1 MKLKEFRLKKG
12 LTQEQMAKLVGIS
25 KSMYEKLEY
34 NQARPSLET
43 IEKFKATRLSD
54 IIYRLRNRGFKIET
68 IDIPF
73 VDNYGTKSSYGKYV
87 LIEG

>member
-34 NQARPSLET
+34 NQARPSMET
-43 IEKFKATRLSD
+43 IEKFKAV
-54 IIYRLRNRGFKIET
+54 FKDLDLNI
-68 IDIPF
+68 F
-73 VDNYGTKSSYGKYV
+73 LN
-87 LIEG
+87 

>member
-1 MKLKEFRLKKG
+1 MNEEKTNKTKEVLKHLQ
-12 LTQEQMAKLVGIS
+12 TYDCIT
-25 KSMYEKLEY
+25 SME
-34 NQARPSLET
+34 A

-54 IIYRLRNRGFKIET
+54 IIYRLRNRRFKIET

>member
-34 NQARPSLET
+34 NQARPSIEM
-43 IEKFKATRLSD
+43 IEKFKAVFKDLD
-54 IIYRLRNRGFKIET
+54 INIFLN
-68 IDIPF
+68 
-73 VDNYGTKSSYGKYV
+73 
-87 LIEG
+87 